1 MSWSWTQ
8 SFEFCVV
15 LSTAFPGSY
24 FYRFGFCTWILC
36 VSAMI
41 RCLVISCFIFGKLC
55 LVHLL
60 FHILP
65 WSYVL
70 WLVSAVFPPCFLLP
84 HYLSLPYL
92 MSPLVLCPVVSNKV
106 AVLSLGSLVVVG
118 IWFPFS
124 GMWVTFVN
132 CPINTHPYIF
142 LQVLLSAFGSASN
155 HHTLH
160 RKTWRSHKVIITL
173 QFVKYWQSME
183 VKIHLSKPY
192 QHHFVEDQL
201 LNQVW
206 QTTSWM

>member
-1 MSWSWTQ
+1 MDSICILFVVSLCIPA
-8 SFEFCVV
+8 SPMLPCPCVCLFV
-15 LSTAFPGSY
+15 LLS
-24 FYRFGFCTWILC
+24 

-41 RCLVISCFIFGKLC
+41 RCLVISCFIFCNLC

-70 WLVSAVFPPCFLLP
+70 WLVSAVFPPCFLFP

-92 MSPLVLCPVVSNKV
+92 LSPLVLCPVVSNKV
-106 AVLSLGSLVVVG
+106 AVLSLGSLVGVG
-118 IWFPFS
+118 IWFPVS

-160 RKTWRSHKVIITL
+160 RKTWRSHKVITL
-173 QFVKYWQSME
+173 QFVNYWQSME
-183 VKIHLSKPY
+183 VKIQLSKPY
-192 QHHFVEDQL
+192 QHHFVVDQL